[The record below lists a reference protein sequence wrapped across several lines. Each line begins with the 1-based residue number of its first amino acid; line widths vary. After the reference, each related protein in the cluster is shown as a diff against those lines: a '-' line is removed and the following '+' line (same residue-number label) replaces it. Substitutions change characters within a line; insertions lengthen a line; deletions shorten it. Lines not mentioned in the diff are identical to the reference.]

1 MESNIYFC
9 TPCIIMSSIVA
20 TLCMGFI
27 YCALRFLSNESGTLV
42 TFLFDFFMCVQQES
56 VEATAEVSK
65 TFDEKIRKYCYMTL
79 LSCAYAGTGN
89 VLKVI
94 YLIHLMLLIY

>member
-27 YCALRFLSNESGTLV
+27 YCALTFLSNESGTLV
-42 TFLFDFFMCVQQES
+42 TFLFDFFYVCSTGKCGGHSRSVQ
-56 VEATAEVSK
+56 
-65 TFDEKIRKYCYMTL
+65 DI
-79 LSCAYAGTGN
+79 
-89 VLKVI
+89 
-94 YLIHLMLLIY
+94 

>member
-27 YCALRFLSNESGTLV
+27 YYALTFFSNESGTLV
-42 TFLFDFFMCVQQES
+42 TFLFDFFMCSTGKCGGHSRS
-56 VEATAEVSK
+56 VK
-65 TFDEKIRKYCYMTL
+65 DI
-79 LSCAYAGTGN
+79 
-89 VLKVI
+89 
-94 YLIHLMLLIY
+94 

>member
-42 TFLFDFFMCVQQES
+42 TFLFDFFLCVFNRKVWRPQQ
-56 VEATAEVSK
+56 K
-65 TFDEKIRKYCYMTL
+65 CPR
-79 LSCAYAGTGN
+79 
-89 VLKVI
+89 
-94 YLIHLMLLIY
+94 HLMRK